1 MTGTGVCTWEGK
13 RLEGKVRISADST
26 CDLSRELIAAHNIAI
41 APLYIS
47 MNGRSYR
54 DGVDISPGDLFENVA
69 RGGKTASTSAVN
81 VEDYRQLF
89 GAMRAQCE
97 GIVHFT
103 ISSEMSAC
111 YQNACLAASEMENV
125 FVVDSRN
132 LSTGI
137 GHLVLDAAEMAGRG
151 CGAEEIFRA
160 MEAKKARLDVSFVVD
175 TLDYLRLGGRCSAL
189 AALGAN
195 LLSLKPYIE
204 VREGVM
210 GVGKKYRGRLEH
222 CLSKYV
228 ADRLANPDEIDDSRL
243 FITDSGVSDGLYQ
256 AVRAEVDRH
265 MAFREVLHTRAGCT
279 ISNHCGPNC
288 LGLLF
293 YKKDKG

>member
-1 MTGTGVCTWEGK
+1 M
-13 RLEGKVRISADST
+13 
-26 CDLSRELIAAHNIAI
+26 
-41 APLYIS
+41 
-47 MNGRSYR
+47 
-54 DGVDISPGDLFENVA
+54 
-69 RGGKTASTSAVN
+69 
-81 VEDYRQLF
+81 
-89 GAMRAQCE
+89 
-97 GIVHFT
+97 
-103 ISSEMSAC
+103 
-111 YQNACLAASEMENV
+111 
-125 FVVDSRN
+125 
-132 LSTGI
+132 
-137 GHLVLDAAEMAGRG
+137 LDAAEMAGRG
-151 CGAEEIFRA
+151 CCAEEIFRA

-195 LLSLKPYIE
+195 LLSLKPCIE

-228 ADRLANPDEIDDSRL
+228 ADRLANPDEINDSRL

>member
-1 MTGTGVCTWEGK
+1 MVGENPEREECA
-13 RLEGKVRISADST
+13 LEDRVWISADST
-26 CDLSRELIAAHNIAI
+26 CDLSPETTARREIAI
-41 APLYIS
+41 APLYVT

-54 DGVDISPGDLFENVA
+54 DGVDISPDDLFANVA
-69 RGGKTASTSAVN
+69 RGGRIGSTSAVN
-81 VEDYRQLF
+81 VEDYRSLF
-89 GAMRAQCE
+89 AGLRAK
-97 GIVHFT
+97 GKGVVHFT
-103 ISSEMSAC
+103 ISSEMSSC
-111 YQNACLAASEMENV
+111 YQNACAAASEMDGV
-125 FVVDSRN
+125 FVVDSRS

-137 GHLVLDAAEMAGRG
+137 GHLVLDASDMARGG

-160 MEAKKARLDVSFVVD
+160 MEAKKRRLDVSFVVD
-175 TLDYLRLGGRCSAL
+175 TLDYLRMGGRCSAL

-195 LLSLKPYIE
+195 LLSLKPCIE
-204 VREGVM
+204 VREGAM
-210 GVGKKYRGRLEH
+210 GVGRKYRGRLEH

-243 FITDSGVSDGLYQ
+243 FITDSGVPDALYE
-256 AVRAEVDRH
+256 AVRAEACRR